1 MGCYSNMKRGLKDD
15 GRGIKIG
22 NNSLPQDMKD
32 STIDEEKPVI
42 RKELFFVYKYTHAF
56 PLYYILHKIT
66 NNSLYAVFILEIY
79 HGPK

>member
-1 MGCYSNMKRGLKDD
+1 
-15 GRGIKIG
+15 
-22 NNSLPQDMKD
+22 MKD